1 MTALIV
7 YDSKYGNT
15 QKIAE
20 AIGSV
25 FGQGGRVVHVDD
37 FNPEML
43 KGVDILIVGSP
54 IHGWRP
60 SEPTKKFLDKLKGQN
75 LSGMAAAAFDTRLK
89 SIFSGNAARRIAQ
102 VLKQAGCQVVV
113 PPQGFI
119 VSGSEGPLAEGELDR
134 AKDWTKQVIDASGQP
149 ATRRIA

>member
-7 YDSKYGNT
+7 YDSKFGNT
-15 QKIAE
+15 RKIAE
-20 AIGSV
+20 VIGSV

-43 KGVDILIVGSP
+43 NGVDILIVGSP

-60 SEPTKKFLDKLKGQN
+60 SEPTKRFLDKLQGQN
-75 LSGMAAAAFDTRLK
+75 LSGMAAAAFDTRLN
-89 SIFSGNAARRIAQ
+89 SIFSGNAAKRIARA
-102 VLKQAGCQVVV
+102 LKQAGCRVVV

-119 VSGSEGPLAEGELDR
+119 VSGSEGPLAEGELDK
-134 AKDWTKQVIDASGQP
+134 AKDWAIRVIDASGQP
-149 ATRRIA
+149 ATRRVA